1 MALTRILMIT
11 LANVQFARL
20 ELVSAGV
27 ERVGNVGDGQRSRRW
42 CGQEQQMVRHLAMAL
57 TRILMM
63 TLVFGHLARLELVA
77 AGFESVRG
85 RRDLHHE
92 VPGHGSQIT
101 LNALE
106 NLLGVG
112 KTITLVWHGS
122 HECCCV

>member
-11 LANVQFARL
+11 LANVQFAQL

-27 ERVGNVGDGQRSRRW
+27 VRVGIFGRWANVLRW
-42 CGQEQQMVRHLAMAL
+42 CGQEQQMAL
-57 TRILMM
+57 TRILMI

>member
-1 MALTRILMIT
+1 MIT

-20 ELVSAGV
+20 KLVSAGV

-42 CGQEQQMVRHLAMAL
+42 CGQEQQMAL
-57 TRILMM
+57 TRILMI
-63 TLVFGHLARLELVA
+63 TLVFGHLARLQLVA